1 MTEQRLEGQQFCH
14 PCPWHCLLFLKS
26 LFPGFYFYTP
36 IPRVALDAVGGGAGK
51 NELEEIVTAPQE
63 TIIVNNSFVSFPEM
77 ESKVEKQVE
86 VEPD

>member
-1 MTEQRLEGQQFCH
+1 M
-14 PCPWHCLLFLKS
+14 
-26 LFPGFYFYTP
+26 
-36 IPRVALDAVGGGAGK
+36 GGGAGK
-51 NELEEIVTAPQE
+51 NELEETVTAPQE